1 MNRNVEKVFHLSII
15 IDNPISIIHS
25 MELAMEFEPK
35 PYLHYDSLFLS
46 HWISFLFQHI
56 DLRRAF
62 FLFFL
67 FLYLYH
73 EFCTFSHLGFTYTT
87 YTAVKGNFLLVSYFD
102 SKGGKK

>member
-25 MELAMEFEPK
+25 MEFAMEFEPEL
-35 PYLHYDSLFLS
+35 YLHYDSLFLC

-56 DLRRAF
+56 DLRLAF
-62 FLFFL
+62 FFSFFL

-73 EFCTFSHLGFTYTT
+73 EFCAFSHLGFTYTT
-87 YTAVKGNFLLVSYFD
+87 
-102 SKGGKK
+102 